1 MAGAATGSSPAA
13 PAAAVPVVPPKLLT
27 LVIPHIGGRLL
38 LGKKLRGFGEAGYY
52 NGFGGKVEQG
62 ETIEA
67 SAKRELLEEAGITAT
82 CMQHCGLLT
91 FVFDDNPQ
99 PWEVHV
105 FRVTAFGGEPAA
117 SDEMAPRYFA
127 EAEVPYERMW
137 ADDVHWYPLFLAGKL
152 FEGTFHFH
160 NTHTLVGHTLTE
172 VHSLSLPA
180 QPLQ

>member
-1 MAGAATGSSPAA
+1 MTVLVGSCIAPPDTCLPACCWYALPSRA
-13 PAAAVPVVPPKLLT
+13 PPPR
-27 LVIPHIGGRLL
+27 PRLL
-38 LGKKLRGFGEAGYY
+38 PARAL
-52 NGFGGKVEQG
+52 
-62 ETIEA
+62 
-67 SAKRELLEEAGITAT
+67 
-82 CMQHCGLLT
+82 
-91 FVFDDNPQ
+91 
-99 PWEVHV
+99 V